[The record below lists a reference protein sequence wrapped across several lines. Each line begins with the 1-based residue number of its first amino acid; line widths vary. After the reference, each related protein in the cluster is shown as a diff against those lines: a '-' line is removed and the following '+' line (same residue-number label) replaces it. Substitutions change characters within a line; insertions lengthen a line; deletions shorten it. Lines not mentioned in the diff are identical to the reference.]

1 MESRPETNAANIRA
15 RWLDVVE
22 EFGDLSDAYA
32 SMAENVENHRKSS
45 APYYAWIASVLR
57 PLLGRRTLELG
68 AGPGLLSEHLSGFEL
83 YVATETWLPFYQD
96 LEQLSGARQDMRVL
110 QMDVS
115 ELRARRDELLACR
128 LDSVFSTNML
138 EHIKDDI
145 AALTDMASVVGPSGR
160 VVNLVPAFRA
170 LYGEADRSVGHFRRY
185 ERAEIIAKMQ
195 VAGLVVEKTFFFN
208 QAGFFAWWLTNK
220 VLRSKNTTS
229 GQFKLFNTFVPC
241 FRLMERIVPPV
252 AGSCLIAVGRP
263 SAQ

>member
-1 MESRPETNAANIRA
+1 MA
-15 RWLDVVE
+15 RWPDVVE
-22 EFGDLSDAYA
+22 GFGDLSQAYS
-32 SMAENVENHRKSS
+32 SMAENVESHRRNS

-57 PLLGRRTLELG
+57 PFLGRRTLELG
-68 AGPGLLSEHLSGFEL
+68 AGPGLLSEHLSDFDL
-83 YVATETWLPFYQD
+83 YVTSETWAPFHRD
-96 LEQLSGARQDMRVL
+96 LEKLCVARQDMRVL
-110 QMDVS
+110 RMDVS
-115 ELRARRDELLACR
+115 ELNGRREELQAYR

-145 AALTDMASVVGPSGR
+145 DALRDMAAVVGSAGR

-195 VAGLVVEKTFFFN
+195 AAGFVVEKVFFFN
-208 QAGFFAWWLTNK
+208 QAGVLAWWLTNK

-229 GQFKLFNTFVPC
+229 GQFKLFNMFVPF
-241 FRLMERIVPPV
+241 FRVAERVLPTV

-263 SAQ
+263 ACS